1 VGEQAR
7 VAQRVRALVVGGSS
21 EPAGDGPA
29 PSLLARLAARRPVR
43 IDPGRRG
50 ALAIGVA
57 ALVVALLTGAWVLRS
72 RPQSLPVAVRSP
84 FSSAPAAPASSP
96 QPAHAGASAGG
107 APSVP
112 ALSSA
117 APILVV
123 DVAGKVRHPGLYRL
137 PAGARVADAI
147 TAAGGVPRGVDTTSL
162 NLAAR
167 VADGQ
172 QIVVGATG
180 ASMLNGSGAGPSG
193 GAAGGP
199 VSLNSASVD
208 ELQTLPGVG
217 PVLAQHIVDWRSAHG
232 GFRSVAQLNDVPGIG
247 EVKFAAL
254 KALVTL

>member
-1 VGEQAR
+1 
-7 VAQRVRALVVGGSS
+7 
-21 EPAGDGPA
+21 
-29 PSLLARLAARRPVR
+29 
-43 IDPGRRG
+43 
-50 ALAIGVA
+50 
-57 ALVVALLTGAWVLRS
+57 
-72 RPQSLPVAVRSP
+72 
-84 FSSAPAAPASSP
+84 
-96 QPAHAGASAGG
+96 
-107 APSVP
+107 
-112 ALSSA
+112 
-117 APILVV
+117 
-123 DVAGKVRHPGLYRL
+123 
-137 PAGARVADAI
+137 
-147 TAAGGVPRGVDTTSL
+147 
-162 NLAAR
+162 

-232 GFRSVAQLNDVPGIG
+232 GFRSLAQLNDVPGIG